1 MAEIKNMVYRVV
13 TILDTLKLPYVIVGG
28 FAAIVRGTPRTTT
41 DLDLIIENDPVN
53 VHLFL
58 NALKRNDFD
67 VMEGQTK
74 IASVG
79 GSTISILDDLSPLRV
94 DLKIARKLDDV
105 DALKHGVWEDYEGM
119 KIRIASTELILFG
132 KVLYIGDI
140 SSESDANLLEF
151 NDVRDFINV
160 YNRAENIDMAWLSTK
175 VAKKGL
181 TETLKHLINLAKN
194 ESLLS

>member
-1 MAEIKNMVYRVV
+1 MAEIKDLVYRVV
-13 TILDTLKLPYVIVGG
+13 RILDTLKLSYVIVGG

-53 VHLFL
+53 VSLFF
-58 NALKRNDFD
+58 NELKRNDFD
-67 VMEGQTK
+67 VMEEQTK
-74 IASVG
+74 IASID
-79 GSTISILDDLSPLRV
+79 GSSISILDDLSPLRV
-94 DLKIARKLDDV
+94 DLKIARKPDDV
-105 DALKHGVWEDYEGM
+105 DALKYGVWENYEGI

-132 KVLYIGDI
+132 KALYIGDI

-160 YNRAENIDMAWLSTK
+160 YNHADHVDMAWLDVK

-181 TETLKHLINLAKN
+181 TKTLKRLVKLAID
-194 ESLLS
+194 ESGLS